1 MFHVESGDQ
10 RILDGSAI
18 VLAGGSSTRLGQD
31 KGLLLLANRPL
42 IRHVL
47 DAVNGLVKET
57 IVVVSSQVQARNYA
71 ESVGPNVRVLADASN
86 VQTPLVGALTGFK
99 SVEEKYSLVL
109 ACDVPLVS
117 KNVLS
122 LLLDLS
128 TNKSAAI
135 PRWPNGCIEPLQSV
149 YCTKLAKEAAQDAL
163 KEERLN
169 MQAMIDRLRGIRFV
183 STLVLEQLDPG
194 LKTFFNVNTL
204 LDQKRAEA
212 LLKRVDANSS
222 LPRK

>member
-1 MFHVESGDQ
+1 VQSGDQ
-10 RILDGSAI
+10 KVLDGSAI

-42 IRHVL
+42 VRHVL
-47 DAVNGLVKET
+47 DAVNGLVKEA
-57 IVVVSSQVQARNYA
+57 IVVVSSRVQARNYVKCA
-71 ESVGPNVRVLADASN
+71 GPNARVLVDASN

-99 SVEEKYSLVL
+99 SVEEEYSLVL
-109 ACDVPLVS
+109 SCDVPLVS

-128 TNKSAAI
+128 THKSAVI

-149 YCTKLAKEAAQDAL
+149 YCTKLAEEAAQGAL
-163 KEERLN
+163 KEGRLN

-194 LKTFFNVNTL
+194 LRTFFNVNTL
-204 LDQKRAEA
+204 LDLKKAEA
-212 LLKRVDANSS
+212 ILKRVDAKSS
-222 LPRK
+222 LPPK

>member
-1 MFHVESGDQ
+1 MFHVQSGDL
-10 RILDGSAI
+10 RVLDGSAI
-18 VLAGGSSTRLGQD
+18 VLAGGSATRLGQD

-47 DAVNGLVKET
+47 DAVNGLVKEA

-71 ESVGPNVRVLADASN
+71 KSIDPNVRVLVDASN

-99 SVEEKYSLVL
+99 SVEEEYSLVL
-109 ACDVPLVS
+109 SCDVPLVS
-117 KNVLS
+117 KKVLS

-149 YCTKLAKEAAQDAL
+149 YCTKLAEEAAQGAL
-163 KEERLN
+163 KEGRLN
-169 MQAMIDRLRGIRFV
+169 MQAMIDRLRGTRFV

-194 LKTFFNVNTL
+194 LRTFFNVNTL
-204 LDQKRAEA
+204 LDLKKAEAMLKRA
-212 LLKRVDANSS
+212 DANSS

>member
-1 MFHVESGDQ
+1 MQSGDQ
-10 RILDGSAI
+10 RVLDGSAI

-42 IRHVL
+42 VRHVL
-47 DAVNGLVKET
+47 DAVNGLVKEA
-57 IVVVSSQVQARNYA
+57 IVVVSSRVQARNYA
-71 ESVGPNVRVLADASN
+71 KCAGPDVRVLVDASN

-99 SVEEKYSLVL
+99 SVEEEYSLVL
-109 ACDVPLVS
+109 SCDVPLVS

-149 YCTKLAKEAAQDAL
+149 YCTKLAEEAAQGAL
-163 KEERLN
+163 KEGRLN

-194 LKTFFNVNTL
+194 LRTFFNVNTL
-204 LDQKRAEA
+204 LDLKKAEA
-212 LLKRVDANSS
+212 ILKRVDAKSS
-222 LPRK
+222 LPPK

>member
-1 MFHVESGDQ
+1 MQSGDQ
-10 RILDGSAI
+10 RVLDGSAI

-42 IRHVL
+42 VRHVL
-47 DAVNGLVKET
+47 DAVNGLVKEA
-57 IVVVSSQVQARNYA
+57 IVVVSSRVQARNYA
-71 ESVGPNVRVLADASN
+71 KCAGPSVRVLVDASN

-99 SVEEKYSLVL
+99 SVEEEYSLVL
-109 ACDVPLVS
+109 SCDVPLVS

-135 PRWPNGCIEPLQSV
+135 PRWPNGCIEPLQSA
-149 YCTKLAKEAAQDAL
+149 YCTKLAEEAAQGAL
-163 KEERLN
+163 KEGRLN

-194 LKTFFNVNTL
+194 LRTFFNVNTL
-204 LDQKRAEA
+204 LDLKKAEA
-212 LLKRVDANSS
+212 ILKRVDAKSS
-222 LPRK
+222 LPPK

>member
-1 MFHVESGDQ
+1 M
-10 RILDGSAI
+10 DGSAI

-71 ESVGPNVRVLADASN
+71 KSIDPNVRVLVDASN

-99 SVEEKYSLVL
+99 SVEEEFSLIL
-109 ACDVPLVS
+109 SCDVPLVS

-128 TNKSAAI
+128 TNKSATI
-135 PRWPNGCIEPLQSV
+135 PRWPSGCIEPLQSV
-149 YCTKLAKEAAQDAL
+149 YCTKLAEEAAQSAL
-163 KEERLN
+163 KEGRLN

-204 LDQKRAEA
+204 LDLKKAEA
-212 LLKRVDANSS
+212 ILKRVNANLS
-222 LPRK
+222 LPPK

>member
-1 MFHVESGDQ
+1 MQSGDQ
-10 RILDGSAI
+10 KVLDGSAI

-42 IRHVL
+42 VRHVL
-47 DAVNGLVKET
+47 DAVNGLVKEA
-57 IVVVSSQVQARNYA
+57 IVVVSSRVQARNYVKCA
-71 ESVGPNVRVLADASN
+71 GPNARVLVDASN

-99 SVEEKYSLVL
+99 SVEEEYSLVL
-109 ACDVPLVS
+109 SCDVPLVS

-128 TNKSAAI
+128 THKSAVI

-149 YCTKLAKEAAQDAL
+149 YCTKLAEEAAQGAL
-163 KEERLN
+163 KEGRLN

-194 LKTFFNVNTL
+194 LRTFFNVNTL
-204 LDQKRAEA
+204 LDLKKAEA
-212 LLKRVDANSS
+212 ILKRVDAKSS
-222 LPRK
+222 LPPK